1 MIFFQNSAKETGNLL
16 FFKYRAKD
24 ASRFQVFTSSSYST
38 PNGNHQF
45 YSTLE
50 LDGEWHLAIIQA
62 KNITLDADGNYIAK
76 HLRFDVEGTAGAWAE
91 FAYVGYAEKLA
102 DIIAYVNEKDS
113 AENIKAYC
121 TCPGFAQE
129 STDGGLVEC
138 PICGERD
145 ALELPYVGPK
155 YKFVFD
161 SIAGTATSGLNGYKV
176 VSGGGVADPYK
187 VNVSFSGW
195 IVAEYGCK
203 EYAYRI
209 VVDGVP
215 GEWVYFAGSG
225 TYDSGVAGANKSSY
239 PDWDWD
245 NQTSGPAFNCRFWN
259 EIMLDLAT
267 LHGKT
272 VNIEIVAVNN
282 LGAYMTM
289 AIISDILPVHGG
301 RGGYE
306 YIDDETHGVKC
317 AGCDEI
323 WTVEKHTDAP
333 QGEAEYVDKDTHKVL
348 CACEGIDLISAHIG
362 ATSGAWNGTL
372 YESNVACD
380 ACHEKYDYTAT
391 VVIEAES
398 TNTIGGGVWST
409 SQKVSEDGTYKT
421 ISVNSAAGTWASS
434 YFQINPQGV
443 VSGQYLVIRYRI
455 PVESGTRVLTIQT
468 DTKEGEIAGSTAGYS
483 GSVSVDLVVD
493 NGWHVLVI
501 DLAEVSQF
509 KAAADGTYTASN
521 ASRLSFTTWDTGESI
536 DIDWIRLYDRIEGI
550 ADEYCSCPAFA
561 HVPAGE
567 DTCAIVCSICGA
579 TIESFAAHDNTVLAY
594 VQPDCINDG
603 HTDGTECKNCGYQT
617 YTVIPST
624 GAHAGGSDGEYCKGC
639 KKFLKVDDVSSLFD
653 ALIGAGSTMK
663 ENSAAEHKSSWSD
676 ETGYIVYTKETGNG
690 SNGVFTVS
698 FSGET
703 GRYFFIK
710 YRTKGEITLQFYTST
725 EQAAA
730 KHEYHGDVKVNSSEW
745 QYAFIDLKSILI
757 DKNGIVEA
765 DGGGYYIMSLRFDI
779 EGDQGNC
786 IEIAYMGI
794 DNSYDD
800 IVAGIK
806 AIEGVTNV
814 KTAYCPCGD
823 ILAGGIV
830 YQDAQYHSQAC
841 KLCGTVTTMAHTNAN
856 VATWNAD
863 NSRYETTCTIC
874 NGLVVNPFQTT
885 VNADFAGWGAAVNGG
900 WHKYDSTT
908 NGVRQF
914 GPNSASG
921 YGVSIQNPGTAGRY
935 YILKYRVP
943 AEAIQDGA
951 SVETAT
957 SVNIQI
963 RFNGTGK
970 VVTLKADDKWHVM
983 LIDVATDW
991 NLTVTNGRVTY
1002 TDYWFL
1008 MGSMYNS
1015 YKYFEV
1021 EYFGWTEFLDRIPAD
1036 LVGTNDVC
1044 DCASHGML
1052 CTYID
1057 ENTHST
1063 KCAVCGKVA
1072 STEAH
1077 AAAVVTKAAVLP
1089 TCTTA
1094 GSSVEKACKCG
1105 VTMIESKTVPAQ
1117 HMATGAITSVEDGKY
1132 YSTCDCGEKVEMY
1145 LDSIWDLDN
1154 LLDQSIKGFVTC
1166 DLVDGGVRY
1175 TNTTN
1180 GDAAI
1185 VSFEN
1190 NNVPGR
1196 YFILK
1201 YRAGNLS
1208 KLDIF
1213 MSTEATTANGSYNAK
1228 PLVNSDG
1235 NWHILIVDG
1244 VKSAGFVANSDGTY
1258 TVHQLRIDVENDG
1271 GAAPWLEVAYWG
1283 FAHSADQIKNLLT
1296 ADGDLDDYKTECTH
1310 VASTP
1315 LTVYELVGDGQGT
1328 EHYADCAVC
1337 GHEMTRGLSLGNFW
1351 GASYHWFT
1359 NPNGITNVVNNDDRI
1374 DGNLSC
1380 TSGIKEVKYVITN
1393 TGNAEETATV
1403 TTTPTYYSG
1412 VGGNASLNPE
1422 AFGDWES
1429 RKNTMHALVVPNW
1442 ADVDGVDFSGDT
1454 VSITVYVVPNG
1465 DPTYSKAVVTFT
1477 ITIAE
1482 DPAGAVES

>member
-1 MIFFQNSAKETGNLL
+1 MTFFQNGTKETGNLL
-16 FFKYRAKD
+16 FFKYRTD
-24 ASRFQVFTSSSYST
+24 NASNFQVFTSSSYST

-45 YSTLE
+45 HSTLE
-50 LDGEWHLAIIQA
+50 LDGEWHIAIIQA

-121 TCPGFAQE
+121 TCPGFVQE

-155 YKFVFD
+155 YEFHFD
-161 SIAGTATSGLNGYKV
+161 SIAGTGISGSNGYRV

-225 TYDSGVAGANKSSY
+225 TYDSGVANAKKSSY
-239 PDWDWD
+239 PNWDWD
-245 NQTSGPAFNCRFWN
+245 NQTSGPAVNCRFWN

-317 AGCDEI
+317 VGCGEI

-333 QGEAEYVDKDTHKVL
+333 QGEAEYVDKNTHKVV
-348 CACEGIDLISAHIG
+348 CACEGVEFVSAHVG
-362 ATSGAWNGTL
+362 ATVGVWSEALGY
-372 YESNVACD
+372 YESDVPCTS
-380 ACHEKYDYTAT
+380 CGEKYDTVYKNWIDYSTYADGKTFGAT
-391 VVIEAES
+391 
-398 TNTIGGGVWST
+398 GGGT
-409 SQKVSEDGTYKT
+409 SH
-421 ISVNSAAGTWASS
+421 SVTG
-434 YFQINPQGV
+434 GV
-443 VSGQYLVIRYRI
+443 LVMT
-455 PVESGTRVLTIQT
+455 PNGN
-468 DTKEGEIAGSTAGYS
+468 TAWG
-483 GSVSVDLVVD
+483 GVSVGQVPASVGRYYVLKYRVTELAEAADTVKITIRFNDKNKTVTVD
-493 NGWHVLVI
+493 ATEGWHTIVI
-501 DLAEVSQF
+501 DLATYCTDEGNGMVSTLKGADPDHWFINNADANMISYEVAF
-509 KAAADGTYTASN
+509 EGFAD
-521 ASRLSFTTWDTGESI
+521 RL
-536 DIDWIRLYDRIEGI
+536 EGI
-550 ADEYCSCPAFA
+550 PDAVCNCPEFA

-579 TIESFAAHDNTVLAY
+579 TIESFAAHDNTVLDY

-617 YTVIPST
+617 HTVIPST
-624 GAHAGGSDGEYCKGC
+624 GAHAGGSDNEYCKGC
-639 KKFLKVDDVSSLFD
+639 NTFLKADPSGYFDVVL
-653 ALIGAGSTMK
+653 GAGNTMK
-663 ENSAAEHKSSWSD
+663 WNNGDPHKSSWDINS
-676 ETGYIVYTKETGNG
+676 GYMTYTKVTKDDPNG
-690 SNGVFTVS
+690 TITKNDFT
-698 FSGET
+698 GET
-703 GRYFFIK
+703 GQYLFIK
-710 YRTKGEITLQFYTST
+710 YKATGDAYIQLYVSTGSTKVNGAHVANIKDVAYGEWHYAIIDLSKAIAASGVKAADGTVEGTEVGKYYIGYFRLDVEGSAGSTLQ
-725 EQAAA
+725 
-730 KHEYHGDVKVNSSEW
+730 
-745 QYAFIDLKSILI
+745 
-757 DKNGIVEA
+757 
-765 DGGGYYIMSLRFDI
+765 
-779 EGDQGNC
+779 
-786 IEIAYMGI
+786 IAYLGL
-794 DNSYDD
+794 DNSVDN

-823 ILAGGIV
+823 ILAGDMV
-830 YQDAQYHSQAC
+830 YQDTQYHAQTC
-841 KLCGTVTTMAHTNAN
+841 KLCGTVTTMAHTHANA
-856 VATWNAD
+856 ATWNAD

-885 VNADFAGWGAAVNGG
+885 VNADFAGWKAAVNGG

-963 RFNGTGK
+963 RFNGTAK
-970 VVTLKADDKWHVM
+970 TVTLKADDQWHVM

-1008 MGSMYNS
+1008 MSSMYNS

-1021 EYFGWTEFLDRIPAD
+1021 EYFGWTEFLDRLPTD
-1036 LVGTNDVC
+1036 LVSGDVVC
-1044 DCASHGML
+1044 DCSVGANVPAGDDV
-1052 CTYID
+1052 CQIV
-1057 ENTHST
+1057 
-1063 KCAVCGKVA
+1063 CAVCGTTVKSFAAHDNTVINYLQPDCINDGHTAGTECKNCGYENFEVIPSTGVCAGGSDGEYCKGCHEFIKADPEDYFAYFWGGENVPNGSPSAYVGTAEDTGYNVYNVKQGDHRNQNLISNANPTA
-1072 STEAH
+1072 STRYLVIKYKTDVAFQLGLF
-1077 AAAVVTKAAVLP
+1077 ASTKQTGINGNYYLNTTLTAGGWKYVIVDL
-1089 TCTTA
+1089 TTTA
-1094 GSSVEKACKCG
+1094 SSG
-1105 VTMIESKTVPAQ
+1105 VADN
-1117 HMATGAITSVEDGKY
+1117 GDGKY
-1132 YSTCDCGEKVEMY
+1132 LLQHLTVDYDWQNSTAATAQIAYIALADTAADVING
-1145 LDSIWDLDN
+1145 
-1154 LLDQSIKGFVTC
+1154 IK
-1166 DLVDGGVRY
+1166 
-1175 TNTTN
+1175 
-1180 GDAAI
+1180 AI
-1185 VSFEN
+1185 
-1190 NNVPGR
+1190 
-1196 YFILK
+1196 
-1201 YRAGNLS
+1201 
-1208 KLDIF
+1208 
-1213 MSTEATTANGSYNAK
+1213 
-1228 PLVNSDG
+1228 
-1235 NWHILIVDG
+1235 DG
-1244 VKSAGFVANSDGTY
+1244 VESIPESRCGS
-1258 TVHQLRIDVENDG
+1258 H
-1271 GAAPWLEVAYWG
+1271 
-1283 FAHSADQIKNLLT
+1283 LL
-1296 ADGDLDDYKTECTH
+1296 
-1310 VASTP
+1310 ST
-1315 LTVYELVGDGQGT
+1315 LAVYELVGDGQGT

-1337 GHEMTRGLSLGNFW
+1337 GHKMTRGLSLGNFW
-1351 GASYHWFT
+1351 GASYHWFS

-1422 AFGDWES
+1422 AFGDWEA